1 MALYFQ
7 GECFGLLGVNGA
19 GKTTTFK
26 MLTGDETVTS
36 GVAFLE
42 GHSILSDIAQVSL
55 SGVNGAGKTNR
66 LIHVNKMPYK
76 GINLYRKQFENNHL
90 GANTWQNNV
99 ITSRVIKELKC
110 SKTLSILL

>member
-42 GHSILSDIAQVSL
+42 GHSILSDIAQVRTYPR
-55 SGVNGAGKTNR
+55 GWG
-66 LIHVNKMPYK
+66 H
-76 GINLYRKQFENNHL
+76 RKSVW
-90 GANTWQNNV
+90 ACPV
-99 ITSRVIKELKC
+99 
-110 SKTLSILL
+110 